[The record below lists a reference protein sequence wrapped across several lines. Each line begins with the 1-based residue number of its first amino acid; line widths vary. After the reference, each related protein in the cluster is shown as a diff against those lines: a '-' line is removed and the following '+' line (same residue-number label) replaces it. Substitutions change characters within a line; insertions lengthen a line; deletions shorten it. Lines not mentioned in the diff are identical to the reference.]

1 MNPREL
7 FATNKD
13 KEEKGVWVKGPQG
26 SEYLI
31 ARVGN
36 TSFSKL
42 SAELM
47 RPHRKLIQMGKADD
61 ALLTDIAA
69 EITSRTVLLDWK
81 GVKDDAGKD
90 VPYSQAA
97 AKEYMVKYPDFA
109 DMISGFGQQISLFQ
123 DKEQEERVKNS

>member
-1 MNPREL
+1 VGEGPAGLRVPDRARGQYEL
-7 FATNKD
+7 FEALRRAHAPA
-13 KEEKGVWVKGPQG
+13 PQAHPDG
-26 SEYLI
+26 EGG
-31 ARVGN
+31 RC
-36 TSFSKL
+36 K
-42 SAELM
+42 
-47 RPHRKLIQMGKADD
+47 
-61 ALLTDIAA
+61 LLTDIAA

-109 DMISGFGQQISLFQ
+109 DMISGFGQQISLYQ